1 MRGLSHTCAAILI
14 ALLLSACGRGGMV
27 IVDVGSD
34 RYEVPKD
41 RLIKT
46 EFSFLPNSQ
55 NNTLRFYLTSLSSGE
70 GAILVSAQD
79 AKTLCSVPDSQSP
92 DYRNSACA
100 DGTPRI
106 SESNLKRVDVEGAAG
121 SQWDYIDAS
130 GHRVAACYSGTR
142 EGDRCVSYGR
152 YRDTI
157 FSVRFADHK
166 INDLG
171 KITADTKET
180 LDNWYVG
187 SAI

>member
-1 MRGLSHTCAAILI
+1 
-14 ALLLSACGRGGMV
+14 MV
-27 IVDVGSD
+27 VVDVGLD
-34 RYEVPKD
+34 RYEVPEE

-55 NNTLRFYLTSLSSGE
+55 NNTLRFYLTSISSGE
-70 GAILVSAQD
+70 DAILVSAQD
-79 AKTLCSVPDSQSP
+79 VNALCSAPDSRSP
-92 DYRNSACA
+92 NYRNSSCT

-106 SESNLKRVDVEGAAG
+106 RSSLTRVDVEGAAG
-121 SQWDYIDAS
+121 SQWDYIDEN